1 MAGVAYGTQRSRRK
15 GQGAEI
21 AGARPYRPGD
31 RLAWIDWY
39 ASARESLIR
48 DDDVFVVREYYA
60 EVAPRV
66 VIVPD
71 RHPSMG
77 LYPSDLPWLSKS
89 NVLQHA
95 LTAITAAAVAAR
107 AYVGYLDFSRGGE
120 RHAASRRW
128 VAPHRQGSR
137 QVLKRARDEFDAPA
151 NGLQLAIEYL
161 LELPQDV
168 PAGTFVFV
176 LSDFLHPPPDQIWS
190 RARARGWDV
199 VPTIIQDRFWEQSF
213 PAVQGLLVPF
223 LDPETGRSGAVRV
236 SGHEARERQASNAE
250 RLRAIRLKF
259 ERLEFD
265 TVLLDADDPAAVD
278 LAFFNWAARRSRR
291 QRRLPR
297 LR

>member
-1 MAGVAYGTQRSRRK
+1 MVGLAYGAQRSRRK

-39 ASARESLIR
+39 ASARESLVR
-48 DDDVFVVREYYA
+48 DDDVFIVREYYA

-66 VIVPD
+66 VIVVD

-107 AYVGYLDFSRGGE
+107 AYVGHLDFSRGGE
-120 RHAASRRW
+120 RRAASPRW
-128 VAPHRQGSR
+128 IAPHREGSR
-137 QVLKRARDEFDAPA
+137 QVLRGAPGEFDAPA
-151 NGLQLAIEYL
+151 NGLELAIEYL
-161 LELPQDV
+161 LGLPQDV
-168 PAGTFVFV
+168 PEGTFVFV
-176 LSDFLHPPPDQIWS
+176 LSDFLHPPPDHLW
-190 RARARGWDV
+190 ARAREKRWDV
-199 VPTIIQDRFWEQSF
+199 VPTIIQDRSWEQSF
-213 PAVQGLLVPF
+213 PAVEGLLIPF
-223 LDPETGRSGAVRV
+223 SDPETGRTGSVRISGR
-236 SGHEARERQASNAE
+236 EARERQAANAE
-250 RLRAIRLKF
+250 RLRDLRLKF
-259 ERLEFD
+259 QRLEFD

-291 QRRLPR
+291 QRRR
-297 LR
+297 R